1 MIQLTDVTYQR
12 SKKKKILNGI
22 TLNVKKGETSIILG
36 PSGAGKSSILKII
49 LGLWNPDKGSV
60 KIEGEEIANIPEG
73 KKLRIRRKMGIVF
86 QGNALFDSLN
96 VEDNVGFFLRD
107 KKIAP
112 ENKIK
117 ERVAEALCFVDLCG
131 TEKMYPDQLSCGM
144 KKRVAI
150 ARTLVFNPCIILY
163 DEPTTGLDPITAKS
177 VIDLIDKV
185 KGQGTTSVMVT
196 HILHDAI
203 LLGDTLT
210 IINNGKIVE
219 SGGVELLLNS
229 QDQFVQDFFCEV
241 KKELKLLEDKSIK
254 L

>member
-1 MIQLTDVTYQR
+1 MIQLTDVAYQR
-12 SKKKKILNGI
+12 SRRKILDGI
-22 TLNVKKGETSIILG
+22 SLNVKKGETSIILG

-60 KIEGEEIANIPEG
+60 KIEGEEIANIPEV
-73 KKLRIRRKMGIVF
+73 KKLKIRRKMGIVF

-107 KKIAP
+107 KKIAS
-112 ENKIK
+112 EEQIR
-117 ERVAEALCFVDLCG
+117 ERVNEALCFVDLCG
-131 TEKMYPDQLSCGM
+131 TEKMYPDQLSGGM

-177 VIDLIDKV
+177 VIELIDKV
-185 KGQGTTSVMVT
+185 KEQGTTSVMVT

-210 IINNGKIVE
+210 IINNGKIVQ
-219 SGGVELLLNS
+219 SGNVEDLLCS
-229 QDQFVQDFFCEV
+229 HDPFVQDFFCDA
-241 KKELKLLEDKSIK
+241 KKELKILNDKSIK

>member
-12 SKKKKILNGI
+12 NARKILNGI
-22 TLNVKKGETSIILG
+22 TLNVEKGETSIILG

-112 ENKIK
+112 EEEIK
-117 ERVAEALCFVDLCG
+117 RRVAEALCFVDLCG
-131 TEKMYPDQLSCGM
+131 TEKMYPDQLSGGM

-185 KGQGTTSVMVT
+185 KEQGTTSVMVT

-203 LLGDTLT
+203 LLGDSLT
-210 IINNGKIVE
+210 IINDGKIIE
-219 SGGVELLLNS
+219 SGNVEHLLQS
-229 QDQFVQDFFCEV
+229 EDKFVQEFFYEA

>member
-12 SKKKKILNGI
+12 NARKILNGI
-22 TLNVKKGETSIILG
+22 TLNVEKGETSIILG

-112 ENKIK
+112 EEEIK
-117 ERVAEALCFVDLCG
+117 RRVAEALCFVDLCG
-131 TEKMYPDQLSCGM
+131 TEKMYPDQLSGGM

-185 KGQGTTSVMVT
+185 KEQGTTSVMVT

-210 IINNGKIVE
+210 IINDGKIIE
-219 SGGVELLLNS
+219 SGNVEHLLQS
-229 QDQFVQDFFCEV
+229 EDKFVQEFFYEA

>member
-12 SKKKKILNGI
+12 NGRKILDGI
-22 TLNVKKGETSIILG
+22 TLNFKEGETSIILG

-60 KIEGEEIANIPEG
+60 KIEGEEIANIPEV

-112 ENKIK
+112 EEEIK
-117 ERVAEALCFVDLCG
+117 ERVAEALCFVNLCG
-131 TEKMYPDQLSCGM
+131 TEKMYPDQLSGGM

-185 KGQGTTSVMVT
+185 KLKGTTSVMVT

-219 SGGVELLLNS
+219 SGNVERLIQS
-229 QDQFVQDFFCEV
+229 QDPFVQEFFYEA